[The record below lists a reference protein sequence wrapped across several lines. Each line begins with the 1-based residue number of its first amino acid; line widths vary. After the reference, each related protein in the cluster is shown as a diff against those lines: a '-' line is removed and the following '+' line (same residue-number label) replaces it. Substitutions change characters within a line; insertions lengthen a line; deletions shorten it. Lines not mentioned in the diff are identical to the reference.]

1 MKAHDGM
8 YIDGE
13 WRPAAG
19 TDTIEVVNPA
29 DEQVIGH
36 VPAGHRRGR
45 GRRRTGRARRP
56 ARPGPPP
63 RPPSAPRGSPRCAT
77 SSSARKDEIAE
88 TVTAELGSP
97 LKFSQAVHVGA
108 PIAVAGSYAEL
119 AASYAFEEKVG
130 NSTVLLEPVGVVGAI
145 TPWNYPLHQIVAKVA
160 PALAAGCTVVL
171 KPAEDT
177 PLVAQLFA
185 EAVHEA
191 GLPAGV
197 FNLVTGL
204 GPVAGQALAEHEG
217 VDLVS
222 FTGSTAVG
230 RQIGATAGAAVKRVA
245 LELGGKSAN
254 VILPSA
260 DLAKAVNVGVAN
272 VMSNSGQT
280 CSAWTRM
287 LVHGTAVR
295 RGRRAGRRR
304 PPRSTASASG
314 PSSTP
319 SSGSGCAVTSRR
331 ASRRGRGWSRAAPK
345 PRANRAT
352 SSARPSSPT
361 STPDMT
367 IAQEEIFGPVLSIL
381 RYEDEEDALRIAN
394 GTVYGLAGA
403 VWAGDDDG
411 GRRLRPPPRHRAG
424 RHQRRTLQPPCPL
437 RRLQAV
443 GGRPRAGRARP
454 GRVPPDQVPAVLVQ
468 EGCTTWLV
476 RRTRFAPPSCPPSA
490 LRWRSP
496 RSSCR
501 SPGPGRSGSGSPP
514 PASAT
519 PTCPCPTAPCGC
531 RSPPS
536 SATRARAPSS
546 PSDKGSR
553 TSRPGT
559 GWSST
564 GRPPAAVATPARS
577 ARSGCAPTR
586 SRARARCTRGA
597 PPTAPSSTPG

>member
-19 TDTIEVVNPA
+19 ADTIAVVNPA
-29 DEQVIGH
+29 DEQVIAH
-36 VPAGHRRGR
+36 VPAGTADDVDSAVRAARGALPAWAA
-45 GRRRTGRARRP
+45 TPPAERA
-56 ARPGPPP
+56 ARIAAL
-63 RPPSAPRGSPRCAT
+63 RDVLV
-77 SSSARKDEIAE
+77 ARKDEIAE

-97 LKFSQAVHVGA
+97 LKLSQAVHVGA

-130 NSTVLLEPVGVVGAI
+130 NSTVHLEPVGVVGAI

-177 PLVAQLFA
+177 PLTAQLFA

-204 GPVAGQALAEHEG
+204 GPVAGQALAGHEG

-260 DLAKAVNVGVAN
+260 DLARAVNVGVAN

-287 LVHGTAVR
+287 LVHDSQYDEAVALAVEAAAKYGER
-295 RGRRAGRRR
+295 MGPVVNAKQQQRVRSYIEKGVAEGARLVAGG
-304 PPRSTASASG
+304 PEAPRDQG
-314 PSSTP
+314 YF
-319 SSGSGCAVTSRR
+319 V
-331 ASRRGRGWSRAAPK
+331 
-345 PRANRAT
+345 
-352 SSARPSSPT
+352 SPT
-361 STPDMT
+361 VFADVTPEMT

-381 RYEDEEDALRIAN
+381 RYEDEADALRIAN

-403 VWAGDDDG
+403 VWAGEVTEAVAFARQLDTGQVDING
-411 GRRLRPPPRHRAG
+411 GRFNPLAPFGGYKQSGVG
-424 RHQRRTLQPPCPL
+424 RELGSHGLSEYLQTKS
-437 RRLQAV
+437 LQ
-443 GGRPRAGRARP
+443 
-454 GRVPPDQVPAVLVQ
+454 
-468 EGCTTWLV
+468 
-476 RRTRFAPPSCPPSA
+476 F
-490 LRWRSP
+490 
-496 RSSCR
+496 
-501 SPGPGRSGSGSPP
+501 
-514 PASAT
+514 
-519 PTCPCPTAPCGC
+519 
-531 RSPPS
+531 
-536 SATRARAPSS
+536 
-546 PSDKGSR
+546 
-553 TSRPGT
+553 
-559 GWSST
+559 
-564 GRPPAAVATPARS
+564 
-577 ARSGCAPTR
+577 
-586 SRARARCTRGA
+586 
-597 PPTAPSSTPG
+597 

>member
-19 TDTIEVVNPA
+19 TDTIAVVNPA
-29 DEQVIGH
+29 DEQVIAH
-36 VPAGHRRGR
+36 VPAGTADDVDAAVRAARGALPAWAA
-45 GRRRTGRARRP
+45 TPPAERA
-56 ARPGPPP
+56 ARIAAL
-63 RPPSAPRGSPRCAT
+63 RDVLV
-77 SSSARKDEIAE
+77 ARKEEIAE

-97 LKFSQAVHVGA
+97 LKLSQAVHVGA

-130 NSTVLLEPVGVVGAI
+130 NSTVHLEPVGVVGAI

-177 PLVAQLFA
+177 PLTAQLFA

-204 GPVAGQALAEHEG
+204 GPVAGQALAGHEG

-260 DLAKAVNVGVAN
+260 DLGKAVNVGVAN

-287 LVHGTAVR
+287 LVHDSQYDEAVALAVEAAAKYGER
-295 RGRRAGRRR
+295 MGPVVNAKQQQRVRSYIEKGVTEGARLVAG
-304 PPRSTASASG
+304 G
-314 PSSTP
+314 PE
-319 SSGSGCAVTSRR
+319 A
-331 ASRRGRGWSRAAPK
+331 
-345 PRANRAT
+345 PRAQGYFV
-352 SSARPSSPT
+352 SPT
-361 STPDMT
+361 VFADVTPEMT

-381 RYEDEEDALRIAN
+381 RYEDEADALRIAN

-403 VWAGDDDG
+403 VWAGEVTEAVAFARQLDTGQVDING
-411 GRRLRPPPRHRAG
+411 GRFNPLAPFGGYKQSGVG
-424 RHQRRTLQPPCPL
+424 RELGSHGLSEYLQTKS
-437 RRLQAV
+437 LQ
-443 GGRPRAGRARP
+443 
-454 GRVPPDQVPAVLVQ
+454 
-468 EGCTTWLV
+468 
-476 RRTRFAPPSCPPSA
+476 F
-490 LRWRSP
+490 
-496 RSSCR
+496 
-501 SPGPGRSGSGSPP
+501 
-514 PASAT
+514 
-519 PTCPCPTAPCGC
+519 
-531 RSPPS
+531 
-536 SATRARAPSS
+536 
-546 PSDKGSR
+546 
-553 TSRPGT
+553 
-559 GWSST
+559 
-564 GRPPAAVATPARS
+564 
-577 ARSGCAPTR
+577 
-586 SRARARCTRGA
+586 
-597 PPTAPSSTPG
+597 